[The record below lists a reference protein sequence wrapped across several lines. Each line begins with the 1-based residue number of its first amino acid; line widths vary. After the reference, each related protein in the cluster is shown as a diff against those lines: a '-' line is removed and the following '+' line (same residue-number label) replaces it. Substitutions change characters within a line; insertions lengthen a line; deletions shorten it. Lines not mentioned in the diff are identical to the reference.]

1 MIVAYD
7 INNKGLEPHEIRTTD
22 LKEITI
28 DLSERIIINKLKR
41 NIVNSNQLKKFID
54 CYYELKMKRNC
65 KLEKYNKAVDY
76 VSANLDDL
84 IKDCDY
90 FRK

>member
-28 DLSERIIINKLKR
+28 DLSERIIINKLER

-54 CYYELKMKRNC
+54 CYYELKMKRNSQ
-65 KLEKYNKAVDY
+65 LEKYNKAVDY

>member
-7 INNKGLEPHEIRTTD
+7 INNKGLEPHEIKTTD

-28 DLSERIIINKLKR
+28 ELSERIIINKLKR
-41 NIVNSNQLKKFID
+41 NKVNSTQLKQFID
-54 CYYELKMKRNC
+54 CFYELKMKRNSHID
-65 KLEKYNKAVDY
+65 KYNKAVDY
-76 VSANLDDL
+76 VSSNLDNL
-84 IKDCDY
+84 IKECDY

>member
-7 INNKGLEPHEIRTTD
+7 ISNKGLEPHEIRTTD

-28 DLSERIIINKLKR
+28 DLSERIIINKLER
-41 NIVNSNQLKKFID
+41 NKVISTQLKQFID
-54 CYYELKMKRNC
+54 CFHELKIKRNSHID
-65 KLEKYNKAVDY
+65 KYNKAVDY
-76 VSANLDDL
+76 VSSNLDNL
-84 IKDCDY
+84 IKECDY

>member
-28 DLSERIIINKLKR
+28 DLSERIIINKLER
-41 NIVNSNQLKKFID
+41 NKVISTQLKQFID
-54 CYYELKMKRNC
+54 CFHELKIKRNSHID
-65 KLEKYNKAVDY
+65 KYNKAVDY
-76 VSANLDDL
+76 VSSNLDNL
-84 IKDCDY
+84 IKECDY